1 MLVSYYICT
10 IEELHFLKEFN
21 MSGILY
27 LFPVTLSECP
37 LENVL
42 PEYNRELLLPI
53 RHFIVEEV
61 RTARRFLKK
70 ADPHFDIDGCQFYTL
85 NKYTTPEQLFSYL
98 NTLKTGQDMGLLSEA
113 GCPAIADPGADIIRI
128 AQENGYKV
136 VPLVGPSSILL
147 SLMASGFNGQRFA
160 FEGYLPVEKE
170 DRIKTIKRLEQRSYT
185 EDMTQ
190 IFIETPYRNKKLLE
204 DLTTNLRP
212 QTRICVSFDLTG
224 PEENI
229 RTLTAKD
236 WKKDHTELTKKP
248 CIFLIYKA

>member
-1 MLVSYYICT
+1 
-10 IEELHFLKEFN
+10 

-27 LFPVTLSECP
+27 LFPVTLAESP
-37 LENVL
+37 LEKVI
-42 PEYNRELLLPI
+42 PEYNRQLLLPI

-70 ADPHFDIDGCQFYTL
+70 SDANFDIDSCEFYPL
-85 NKYTTPEQLFSYL
+85 NKHTTPEQIAGYL
-98 NTLKTGQDMGLLSEA
+98 EALKQGQDVGLLSEA
-113 GCPAIADPGADIIRI
+113 GCPAIADPGADIVRI
-128 AQENGYKV
+128 AQEKGYKV

-147 SLMASGFNGQRFA
+147 ALMGSGFNGQRFT
-160 FEGYLPVEKE
+160 FEGYLPVEKD
-170 DRIKTIKRLEQRSYT
+170 DRIKAIKRLEQRSYT

-190 IFIETPYRNKKLLE
+190 IFIETPYRNIKLLE

-212 QTRICVSFDLTG
+212 QTRICVAFDLTG
-224 PEENI
+224 PDENI

-236 WKKDHTELTKKP
+236 WKKDSTEFTKKP

>member
-1 MLVSYYICT
+1 MP
-10 IEELHFLKEFN
+10 
-21 MSGILY
+21 GILY

-42 PEYNRELLLPI
+42 PEYNRKLLLPI
-53 RHFIVEEV
+53 RHFIVEEI

-70 ADPHFDIDGCQFYTL
+70 ADPHFDIDACQFYAL
-85 NKYTTPEQLFSYL
+85 NKHTTPEQITSYL
-98 NTLKTGQDMGLLSEA
+98 NALKTGQDMGLLSEA
-113 GCPAIADPGADIIRI
+113 GCPAIADPGADIVCI
-128 AQENGYKV
+128 AQEKGYKV

-147 SLMASGFNGQRFA
+147 SLMGSGFNGQRFA

-170 DRIKTIKRLEQRSYT
+170 ERIRAIKRLEQRSYA

-190 IFIETPYRNKKLLE
+190 IFIETPYRNSRLLE

-224 PEENI
+224 PEEFI
-229 RTLTAKD
+229 RTRSARE
-236 WKKDHTELTKKP
+236 WKKEHLELSKKP